1 MKQDLSGL
9 QISYMPAE
17 YMPHH
22 GTIMIWPERPGSWL
36 DCGKAAEPVFAQ
48 VIREICKGETVYLSV
63 SKAREPIVREL
74 LGEEIQAG
82 ALRIN
87 NIQTND
93 SWARDISP
101 IFVVSSQSR
110 YALDFRFN
118 AWGGEY
124 NGLYRHWGKDN
135 KFAAGFCKE
144 YDFTRVSMQDMVL
157 EGGSIHSNGAGTLIT
172 TEECLLSP
180 GRNPEYEKD
189 QLEFCL
195 KLYFGA
201 DRLIWLPYGVEGD
214 ETDGHVDNICAFV
227 SKDTAILGWTEEEG
241 EQKRRSEADLK
252 ALERAG
258 IKVIKLPFPE
268 KKVCFTEED
277 ISRLSFEKGEDMRDP
292 GEKLAASY
300 VNFYVCNSCVL
311 VPQFKDVNDAEAV
324 RILGEC
330 FPDRRI
336 VPFDS
341 TQFILGGGNIH
352 CLTMQIPMRSA
363 SPKQRTGDD
372 LIAMLMRSGFMKVED

>member
-9 QISYMPAE
+9 QTAYMPAE
-17 YMPHH
+17 YMPHA

-36 DCGKAAEPVFAQ
+36 DAGRAAEPVFAQ
-48 VIREICKGETVYLSV
+48 VIRGICEGETVYLSV
-63 SKAREPIVREL
+63 SKAREPRVKEL
-74 LGEEIQAG
+74 LAAEIEAG
-82 ALRIN
+82 SLKVS

-101 IFVVSSQSR
+101 IFVVNAKDR

-118 AWGGEY
+118 AWGGSY
-124 NGLYRHWGKDN
+124 NGLYRHYGKDN
-135 KFAAGFCKE
+135 RFAAAFCKE
-144 YDFTRVSMQDMVL
+144 YGFNRVSMQDLVL
-157 EGGSIHSNGAGTLIT
+157 EGGSIHSNGAGLILT

-180 GRNPEYEKD
+180 GRNPEYTKE

-201 DRLIWLPYGVEGD
+201 DRVIWLPYGVEGD
-214 ETDGHVDNICAFV
+214 ETDGHVDNICSFV
-227 SKDTAILGWTEEEG
+227 SKDTVVLGWTAEEG
-241 EQKRRSEADLK
+241 EQRRRSEADLK
-252 ALERAG
+252 VLENAG
-258 IKVIKLPFPE
+258 LKVIKLPFPE
-268 KKVCFTEED
+268 RKVCFTAEE
-277 ISRLSFEKGEDMRDP
+277 ISRLAFEKGEDTRDP

-300 VNFYVCNSCVL
+300 ANFYVCNSCVL
-311 VPQFKDVNDAEAV
+311 VPQFNDPNDAEAV
-324 RILGEC
+324 QILADC
-330 FPDRRI
+330 FPDRRT

-363 SPKQRTGDD
+363 SLKQRSQED
-372 LIAMLMRSGFMKVED
+372 LLAMLMKSGLVHAG